1 MSVPLSSMI
10 DQDWINVV
18 EEKHSLLNEAINQAV
33 AQEMKL
39 SDEIKKLQDEI
50 KEKTNEIDTLKSE
63 KNPEKK
69 IARDERDS
77 TLEQERDY
85 YRKESL
91 KLNATVESM
100 KSKLKKSEMERLK
113 LLGLKEKSEGD
124 KDAETRSVSSS

>member
-1 MSVPLSSMI
+1 VSVPLSSMI

-113 LLGLKEKSEGD
+113 LLGCGNSFCKQLLMHV
-124 KDAETRSVSSS
+124 AAFA